1 MKKIFLPLL
10 LLLPVLLPAQQT
22 TKNFIDQPYIEVTGT
37 AEMEVVPDLFY
48 LKILINEQ
56 DSKNKTALADAEKKM
71 LEKLTGLGVD
81 INKDLFIKD
90 ISSDFKKYILQGKEI
105 ILQKEYRLTLRDP
118 GTVARTFI
126 ELEKIGISNISI
138 ESVENS
144 RITEY
149 RKEVKISAI
158 KAAHE
163 KAGYLADAIGQ
174 ESGKA
179 LYIQELNS
187 SYQNEN
193 YANSF
198 VVRGYF
204 AEENAMPEFDFEK
217 IKLEYSVLCRFE
229 LK

>member
-1 MKKIFLPLL
+1 MKKIIPALLVFLPM
-10 LLLPVLLPAQQT
+10 LLPAQQA

-48 LKILINEQ
+48 IKILINEQ
-56 DSKNKTALADAEKKM
+56 DSKNKTPLAELEKKM
-71 LEKLTGLGVD
+71 LEKLAGLGID
-81 INKDLFIKD
+81 TKKDLFIKD
-90 ISSDFKKYILQGKEI
+90 ISSNFKKYVLQGKEI
-105 ILQKEYRLTLRDP
+105 ILQKEYRLVLRDP

-126 ELEKIGISNISI
+126 EMEKIGISNISV
-138 ESVENS
+138 ESVDNS

-149 RKEVKISAI
+149 RKEVRISAI
-158 KAAHE
+158 KAAHD
-163 KAGYLADAIGQ
+163 KAGYLAEAIGQ
-174 ESGKA
+174 ESGKSI
-179 LYIQELNS
+179 YIQELNAS
-187 SYQNEN
+187 FQNAN